1 MKKILLTIAF
11 VLVSSWASLRAL
23 SEFNYIDAC
32 ILNNQIELLLRTDE
46 KDFSQDKENFYWRRV
61 ILDRYMQLKCDTT
74 FQGSRAQELEI
85 SVVPTA
91 EEWDQMLERILDKQY
106 PCYMGEVAE
115 SYAYEPSPCM
125 IALMHEQEQ
134 LFIRLLL
141 YTYATGQHEYFNAD
155 EYNIYTGRALI
166 HYAIRG
172 SLKNALDE
180 LMKLGV
186 DLQVKTL
193 EGIDL
198 LTLARTQERRLRI
211 SRALQQTNS
220 ANVEQELQVFSSTS
234 SLYGD
239 AQYIVSKLEAT
250 LRKTYAVEKRIMCTA
265 GQPPK
270 KQSLQIV
277 NLPGSTQELATVES
291 HDTHAGDVD
300 IYFDDSMLPPTAS
313 NSQVV
318 LEEGQEGQIEPS
330 LQVQPRVEI
339 YVDLHRMPGIKIL
352 KSAGVS
358 RAQIMPNPHERAN
371 PNTPLPVSVVQ
382 QPVKQNGCCS
392 IQ

>member
-11 VLVSSWASLRAL
+11 VLLSSWASLRAL

-125 IALMHEQEQ
+125 IALMHDQEQ
-134 LFIRLLL
+134 LFIKLLR
-141 YTYATGQHEYFNAD
+141 YTDATGQHEYFNAD

-180 LMKLGV
+180 LIKLGV

-211 SRALQQTNS
+211 SQTMQQVNISVGDQEVQS
-220 ANVEQELQVFSSTS
+220 A
-234 SLYGD
+234 SLYTE
-239 AQYIVSKLEAT
+239 AQRIVQRLQAH
-250 LRKTYAVEKRIMCTA
+250 LRKTQAAEKRVLCTA
-265 GQPPK
+265 GYPPK
-270 KQSLQIV
+270 KQSFQAV
-277 NLPGSTQELATVES
+277 SLPGSTQELTPVAMNSVNE
-291 HDTHAGDVD
+291 GDVD

-318 LEEGQEGQIEPS
+318 LEEEQIGQMGSS
-330 LQVQPRVEI
+330 LQVKPRVEI
-339 YVDLHRMPGIKIL
+339 YVDLHRMPGVKIL
-352 KSAGVS
+352 RSAGIS
-358 RAQIMPNPHERAN
+358 RTQVMQDPHAVTD
-371 PNTPLPVSVVQ
+371 PNTTLPVSVMQ